1 MRCASISTRSMG
13 GMLAGQL
20 RRRSSLAHP
29 PDVVG
34 NTLKVIASGPTAP
47 DDSTFSAAMEVVH
60 NYWLEEKLPPSVLA
74 CLRQGLAGEI
84 PETPK
89 TGDPLFQRVENVLVG
104 SNLLAAQAGVAAAR
118 EAGFNTQLLTSDFTG
133 EARHAGRI
141 RPESPT
147 TWPAGCIRSPAGLR
161 HRRRRDNRDCAGE
174 WKRRTQPG
182 TGAVRP
188 SADERDVSGAAGRAG
203 DDGSDGPRTPRERWF
218 RVKPWPA
225 PGAANVAGRI
235 PGAQ

>member
-1 MRCASISTRSMG
+1 
-13 GMLAGQL
+13 
-20 RRRSSLAHP
+20 
-29 PDVVG
+29 
-34 NTLKVIASGPTAP
+34 
-47 DDSTFSAAMEVVH
+47 MEVVH

-141 RPESPT
+141 LAGIANDLARGVYTLSRRPAS
-147 TWPAGCIRSPAGLR
+147 SPAAR
-161 HRRRRDNRDCAGE
+161 
-174 WKRRTQPG
+174 QP
-182 TGAVRP
+182 
-188 SADERDVSGAAGRAG
+188 
-203 DDGSDGPRTPRERWF
+203 
-218 RVKPWPA
+218 
-225 PGAANVAGRI
+225 
-235 PGAQ
+235 